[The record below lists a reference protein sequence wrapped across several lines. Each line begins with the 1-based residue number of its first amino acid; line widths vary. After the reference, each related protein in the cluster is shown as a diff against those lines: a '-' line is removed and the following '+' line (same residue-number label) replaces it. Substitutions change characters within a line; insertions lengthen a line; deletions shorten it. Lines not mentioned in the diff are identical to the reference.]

1 MIDLDIQYAAEAE
14 GDGEPPSPELIEQ
27 WVGAALKGRREEAE
41 LAIRIVGR
49 DEIQQLNRTYRHKDR
64 PTNVLSFPYEALPGV
79 ELPMLGDIAICADVV
94 RKEARQQGKAQEAHW
109 AHMVVHGV
117 LHLLGHDHMVESEAQ
132 EMEARE
138 IEILASLGYDNPY
151 LVKPQPQKET
161 ETQRP

>member
-1 MIDLDIQYAAEAE
+1 MIELDIQYAAEAE
-14 GDGEPPSPELIEQ
+14 GESPDPALIEQ
-27 WVGAALKGRREEAE
+27 WVGAALKGRRAEAE

-49 DEIQQLNRTYRHKDR
+49 DEIQQLNRTYRHKDH

-94 RKEARQQGKAQEAHW
+94 REEARQQGKAQEAHW

-117 LHLLGHDHMVESEAQ
+117 LHLLGFDHMVESEAQ

-151 LVKPQPQKET
+151 LVNPQPQKET